1 VSSRAP
7 SAWRQDAARSARTLG
22 AGLWAGLLSGVVLG
36 GIGGRLAMFVLR
48 VSSDPRVVGM
58 TTDDGFV
65 IGRFTT
71 DTGFLVLVTT
81 ALGGLGG
88 IFYLAVRPWLPARA
102 RPVLIGIL
110 GAMVGG
116 AAIIRPD
123 GIDFTAL
130 EPLWLAVAMFI
141 AIPGLYGVTMSVV
154 AESFLAHAER
164 PRRFSGWL
172 PAFLPLIGVLIAGP
186 FGLVLTAVAAVGWA
200 LNRQLPMVALWD
212 SPAVTWVGR
221 AALLAVGALSL
232 RTLVEDVVAV
242 LAM

>member
-1 VSSRAP
+1 
-7 SAWRQDAARSARTLG
+7 
-22 AGLWAGLLSGVVLG
+22 
-36 GIGGRLAMFVLR
+36 M
-48 VSSDPRVVGM
+48 
-58 TTDDGFV
+58 
-65 IGRFTT
+65 
-71 DTGFLVLVTT
+71 
-81 ALGGLGG
+81 
-88 IFYLAVRPWLPARA
+88 
-102 RPVLIGIL
+102 GIL

-141 AIPGLYGVTMSVV
+141 AIPGLYGVMMSVV

-164 PRRFSGWL
+164 PRRFTGSL
-172 PAFLPLIGVLIAGP
+172 PALLPLTGLLIAGP
-186 FGLVLTAVAAVGWA
+186 FGLVLTAVAAVGWV

-221 AALLAVGALSL
+221 AALLAAGVLSL
-232 RTLVEDVVAV
+232 RALVEDVVVV